1 MHIQIIKTLY
11 QLLTISV
18 TIRNSTISSLMDYR
32 YLYSTMVLHRMGIIV
47 TSVNT
52 KPHAVCVIKYNLSL
66 FYQLRYLHNF
76 FSFTTDKLLFSF
88 HGKIHQLA
96 NEFPR
101 CFQTGESRWA
111 VHIYANRSPIRW
123 QCQGREEWLVTNWL
137 TVVSFVTSLL
147 SGKGQVTK
155 TGDLSQK

>member
-1 MHIQIIKTLY
+1 MCCNISWQKIKENKLKNVKSTQEPHGVHIQIIKTLY

-111 VHIYANRSPIRW
+111 VHIYANRSPIR
-123 QCQGREEWLVTNWL
+123 
-137 TVVSFVTSLL
+137 
-147 SGKGQVTK
+147 
-155 TGDLSQK
+155 